1 MLAPDSNV
9 SIQMLDELSLHEFI
23 LTQYEITEES
33 SQYEIMNRI
42 GMKRWASVLV
52 CGSIDGW
59 AKFQFTSVIIIAV
72 KSLILCPEPYK
83 SYGQLLEC

>member
-1 MLAPDSNV
+1 MLASDSNV

-42 GMKRWASVLV
+42 GMKRWVSVLYV
-52 CGSIDGW
+52 GALMGGQS
-59 AKFQFTSVIIIAV
+59 F
-72 KSLILCPEPYK
+72 SLLM
-83 SYGQLLEC
+83 